1 MNAASV
7 YQVIDSPVVSVAI
20 GVVLTAAVA
29 AASAVVGL
37 FVKVSSM
44 ETKIKAISADVTQLI
59 NDKDI
64 MRWSQWGPM
73 EHQPRNAL
81 PPEMEQP

>member
-1 MNAASV
+1 MNNI
-7 YQVIDSPVVSVAI
+7 YQVLNSPVVTVAI
-20 GVVLTAAVA
+20 GVALTALVA
-29 AASAVVGL
+29 AATAVIGL

-44 ETKIKAISADVTQLI
+44 ETKIKAISMDVTQLV

-73 EHQPRNAL
+73 EHLPRNADNSRS
-81 PPEMEQP
+81 EQS

>member
-1 MNAASV
+1 MSGAYEVLN
-7 YQVIDSPVVSVAI
+7 SPVVTVAI

-29 AASAVVGL
+29 AATAVIGL

-44 ETKIKAISADVTQLI
+44 ETKIKAISTDVTALV
-59 NDKDI
+59 NDKDV

-73 EHQPRNAL
+73 EHQPHNTATHQT
-81 PPEMEQP
+81 EQ